1 MKENCTFLTSSWGEM
16 YILVAA
22 VVLTPC
28 QGLAN
33 IELSGM
39 CMCALKKVI
48 AEKTEFKEKHCHQL
62 SADPVFKNEFQ
73 NHFTSIWDALDN
85 VHLEYPIVNAFRPI
99 DDLKVGKNAANIL
112 RLS

>member
-1 MKENCTFLTSSWGEM
+1 MRGKNEGKLHLFDKFLGEM

-39 CMCALKKVI
+39 CMCALKNVI

-62 SADPVFKNEFQ
+62 SRSCIQK
-73 NHFTSIWDALDN
+73 
-85 VHLEYPIVNAFRPI
+85 
-99 DDLKVGKNAANIL
+99 
-112 RLS
+112 

>member
-39 CMCALKKVI
+39 CI
-48 AEKTEFKEKHCHQL
+48 EKGNC
-62 SADPVFKNEFQ
+62 
-73 NHFTSIWDALDN
+73 
-85 VHLEYPIVNAFRPI
+85 
-99 DDLKVGKNAANIL
+99 GKNRIQGKTLSSTQQIL
-112 RLS
+112 YSKMNSKTILLQFGMLWIMCI